1 VIAILGWAAF
11 LINYFGVNIFVN
23 SLHSYAGV

>member
-1 VIAILGWAAF
+1 

>member
-1 VIAILGWAAF
+1 VISLIGWLAF
-11 LINYFGVNIFVN
+11 LINYFGVNLFVN